1 MSLTASVPRHE
12 VRAVVT
18 GNSAELSVLGNQET
32 LTADTY
38 VDVRKKIMSRVMK
51 LASGLGS
58 NVHLT
63 VHDQDGQWRLIAGAD
78 GELHDPDPTTA
89 ADPVAAA
96 PADAP
101 TAPSDPTLT
110 HAAPIEAPP
119 VATVI
124 PLPTHSTPTEPTEPS
139 KRARRSEQPPVSEP
153 VPDAEDAS
161 AAGEEP
167 AVPRALRASFIVDE
181 RREPAAANGWR
192 GVLARTTGLQ
202 VPASEAELGRRG
214 HVQAVSQ
221 HWPGP
226 RKISVVNGK
235 GGVGKTLTTAML
247 TAVFARHGGAGVL
260 AWDNNDTRGT
270 LGWRTEK
277 GPHDATVQDLLPA
290 TGQLLSTSSQI
301 SDLARYVH
309 HQTGD
314 KYDVLRSNPELLA
327 TKQRITQDDF
337 DALHSVAA
345 KYFRLVFFDSGN
357 DESAPRWLRM
367 IDHTD
372 QLVVATTALGES
384 AESGALLL
392 EALHERDEYSAA
404 LARNAVVVVLQSE
417 RSGTLAEAQRIAD
430 GFSGIARAAV
440 TIPFDRALHGGAL
453 RYDSVSTTTQNA
465 WLAAG
470 AAVADGL

>member
-1 MSLTASVPRHE
+1 MSLTTSAPRHE

-63 VHDQDGQWRLIAGAD
+63 VHDQDGQWRLVAGAD
-78 GELHDPDPTTA
+78 GELHE
-89 ADPVAAA
+89 ADTNTQ
-96 PADAP
+96 PADDLPAQSTP
-101 TAPSDPTLT
+101 PLLLVEPLPVKATE
-110 HAAPIEAPP
+110 AAP
-119 VATVI
+119 VATVP
-124 PLPTHSTPTEPTEPS
+124 PLPTRATPTEPLEPS
-139 KRARRSEQPPVSEP
+139 KRARRSEQPPATEPAP
-153 VPDAEDAS
+153 VPAPDAKEG
-161 AAGEEP
+161 GEEP

-277 GPHDATVQDLLPA
+277 GPHDSTVQDLLPA
-290 TGQLLSTSSQI
+290 TGQLLSPSSQI

-392 EALHERDEYSAA
+392 EALHERDEHSAA

-417 RSGTLAEAQRIAD
+417 RNGTLAEAQRIAD
-430 GFSGIARAAV
+430 GFTGIARAAV

-453 RYDSVSTTTQNA
+453 RYDSVSTATQNA

>member
-1 MSLTASVPRHE
+1 
-12 VRAVVT
+12 
-18 GNSAELSVLGNQET
+18 
-32 LTADTY
+32 
-38 VDVRKKIMSRVMK
+38 MSRVMK

-78 GELHDPDPTTA
+78 GELHDPDPA
-89 ADPVAAA
+89 GQ
-96 PADAP
+96 PADDLPAQS
-101 TAPSDPTLT
+101 APSLVLVEPPLVRGT
-110 HAAPIEAPP
+110 EAPP
-119 VATVI
+119 VATVT
-124 PLPTHSTPTEPTEPS
+124 PLPTSTTSTEPTEPS

-167 AVPRALRASFIVDE
+167 AAPRALRASFIVDE

-202 VPASEAELGRRG
+202 VPASEAELRRRG

-277 GPHDATVQDLLPA
+277 GPHDSTVQDLLPA
-290 TGQLLSTSSQI
+290 TGQLLSPSSQI

-327 TKQRITQDDF
+327 TKQRITQGDF

-392 EALHERDEYSAA
+392 EALHERDEHSAA

-417 RSGTLAEAQRIAD
+417 RNGTLAEAQRIAD

-453 RYDSVSTTTQNA
+453 RYDSVSTATQNA

>member
-1 MSLTASVPRHE
+1 MSTAILPRHE
-12 VRAVVT
+12 VRAVVN
-18 GNSAELSVLGNQET
+18 GNSAELSVLGTPET

-58 NVHLT
+58 DVHLV
-63 VHDQDGQWRLIAGAD
+63 VHDQTGHWRLIAGAD
-78 GELHDPDPTTA
+78 GELHDPEPATAAPTTDA
-89 ADPVAAA
+89 PRA
-96 PADAP
+96 PAPAQTQTQTVP
-101 TAPSDPTLT
+101 L
-110 HAAPIEAPP
+110 EAPP
-119 VATVI
+119 LATVT
-124 PLPTHSTPTEPTEPS
+124 PLPAHTPAPAELS
-139 KRARRSEQPPVSEP
+139 KRARRAELPAVTEP
-153 VPDAEDAS
+153 EVEDMTTV
-161 AAGEEP
+161 AGEEP
-167 AVPRALRASFIVDE
+167 ATARAQRASFIVDE

-192 GVLARTTGLQ
+192 GFIARTTGLQ
-202 VPASEAELGRRG
+202 VPASNAELERRG

-226 RKISVVNGK
+226 RKISIVNGK

-290 TGQLLSTSSQI
+290 TGKLLSPGAQI
-301 SDLARYVH
+301 SDLARFVH

-337 DALHSVAA
+337 DALHEVAA

-392 EALHERDEYSAA
+392 EALIERDEHSAE

-417 RSGTLAEAQRIAD
+417 RNGMLAEAQRMAD
-430 GFSGIARAAV
+430 GFTGIARAAV
-440 TIPFDRALHGGAL
+440 TIPFDRALHGGGL
-453 RYDSVSTTTQNA
+453 RYDAVSTVTQNA

-470 AAVADGL
+470 AAVANGL